1 MRQQLVVYNIE
12 TFSKDLVRYFIMEYD
27 RFWQND
33 YDQYVLY

>member
-12 TFSKDLVRYFIMEYD
+12 TFSTDLVRYFIMQYD
-27 RFWQND
+27 RFGQND